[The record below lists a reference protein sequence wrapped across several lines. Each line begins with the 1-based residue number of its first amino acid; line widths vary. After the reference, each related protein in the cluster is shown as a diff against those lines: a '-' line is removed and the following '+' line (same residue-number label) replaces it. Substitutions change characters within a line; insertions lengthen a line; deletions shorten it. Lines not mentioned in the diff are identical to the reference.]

1 MSALSHFIVPVLIG
15 GIFLYGLWR
24 GVDTFGAFLAGAE
37 EGLRTAVSILPA
49 LVCLMTAVAMFKA
62 SGALDVLSWAAGP
75 LADALGI
82 PREILPLALLR
93 PISGSG
99 AMVLF
104 NDILAL
110 YGPDSFIG
118 RVASVLEGSTET
130 TFYTIAVYYGATRV
144 RRTRQTLPA
153 ALSADLAG
161 MVMSVFAV
169 RLFLGGAG

>member
-1 MSALSHFIVPVLIG
+1 MMSVISHFIVPVIIG
-15 GIFLYGLWR
+15 GIFLYGLCR
-24 GVDTFGAFLAGAE
+24 GVNTFDAFLEGAA
-37 EGLRTAVSILPA
+37 EGLRTAASIAPA
-49 LVCLMTAVAMFKA
+49 LVCLLTAVAMFKA
-62 SGALDVLSWAAGP
+62 SGALDVLSWVAAP
-75 LADALGI
+75 LAEAVGL
-82 PREILPLALLR
+82 PREIIPLALLR

-104 NDILAL
+104 NDILQT

-144 RRTRQTLPA
+144 TRTRQTLPA

-161 MVMSVFAV
+161 MIMSVFAV
-169 RLFLGGAG
+169 RLFLGS

>member
-1 MSALSHFIVPVLIG
+1 MMSVISHFIGPVIIG
-15 GIFLYGLWR
+15 GIFLYGLCR
-24 GVDTFGAFLAGAE
+24 GVNTFDAFLEGAA
-37 EGLRTAVSILPA
+37 EGLRTAASIAPA
-49 LVCLMTAVAMFKA
+49 LVCLLTAVAMFKA
-62 SGALDVLSWAAGP
+62 SGALDVLSWAAAP
-75 LADALGI
+75 LAEAVGL
-82 PREILPLALLR
+82 PREIIPLALLR

-104 NDILAL
+104 NDILQT

-144 RRTRQTLPA
+144 TRTRQTLPA

-161 MVMSVFAV
+161 MIMSVFAV
-169 RLFLGGAG
+169 RLFLGS

>member
-1 MSALSHFIVPVLIG
+1 MMSVISHFIVPVIIG
-15 GIFLYGLWR
+15 GIFLYGLCR
-24 GVDTFGAFLAGAE
+24 GVNTFDAFLEGAA
-37 EGLRTAVSILPA
+37 EGLRTAASIAPA
-49 LVCLMTAVAMFKA
+49 LVCLLTAVAMFKA
-62 SGALDVLSWAAGP
+62 SGALDVLSWAAAP
-75 LADALGI
+75 LAEAVGL
-82 PREILPLALLR
+82 PREIIPLALLR

-104 NDILAL
+104 NDILQT

-144 RRTRQTLPA
+144 TRTRQTLPA

-161 MVMSVFAV
+161 MIMSVFAV
-169 RLFLGGAG
+169 RLFLGS

>member
-1 MSALSHFIVPVLIG
+1 MMSVISHFIVPVIIG
-15 GIFLYGLWR
+15 GILLYGLCR
-24 GVDTFGAFLAGAE
+24 GVNTFDAFLEGAA
-37 EGLRTAVSILPA
+37 EGLRTAASIAPA
-49 LVCLMTAVAMFKA
+49 LVCLLTAVAMFKA
-62 SGALDVLSWAAGP
+62 SGALDVLSWAAAP
-75 LADALGI
+75 LAEAVGL
-82 PREILPLALLR
+82 PREIIPLALLR

-104 NDILAL
+104 NDILQT

-144 RRTRQTLPA
+144 TRTRQTLPA

-161 MVMSVFAV
+161 MIMSVFAV
-169 RLFLGGAG
+169 RLFLGS